1 MAGQVVQMDYA
12 VVGEVSKGFTAQSQA
27 AKVIGQVTNTIIT
40 ALLANPFVSMT
51 IGPLLQNIN
60 TAVQQKT
67 KELSELCDE
76 FARDLTQAIGDHRK
90 GDYEG
95 KTYFGPKG

>member
-1 MAGQVVQMDYA
+1 MAGNVVQMDYA

-27 AKVIGQVTNTIIT
+27 AKVIGQVTNATIT

-51 IGPLLQNIN
+51 IGPLLNQIN
-60 TAVQQKT
+60 QAVQAKT
-67 KELSELCDE
+67 KELSQLCDE
-76 FARDLTQAIGDHRK
+76 FAGDLTQAIGDHRN

-95 KTYFGPKG
+95 KSYFGAKG